1 MRTGAVRSQV
11 GAECKNVPAMPNR
24 RDYYEVLG
32 VSRSATDAEIKRA
45 YRSLAKKHH
54 PDRNPGDASAE
65 GKFKEVQR
73 AYSTL
78 SDPHKRAQYDQFGEA
93 GVGQWK
99 TSPQGQKVY
108 QWGGGSTVGAED
120 LEDLFSAFGGGEA
133 PSIFEQVFG
142 GRARRTA
149 PRPPPRRT
157 PDEEREITLSFD
169 QAVHGATIS
178 LQFTAGRDARSQ
190 SLEVKIPPGVEE
202 GQKIRL
208 KGRIPGLNGG
218 PPGDLLLRSTIA
230 PHPYFTRNGADIY
243 VEVPVSVAEAALGAK
258 IEVPAIDGRST
269 VTLPPGTAS
278 GAKLR
283 LKGRGVI
290 KAGGSQRGDQYIVIQ
305 IVPPK
310 PLTDEQQRLFEQL
323 RTIDPSNPR
332 RQCPWERGT
341 TR

>member
-1 MRTGAVRSQV
+1 
-11 GAECKNVPAMPNR
+11 MPDR

-32 VSRSATDAEIKRA
+32 VSQSATEAEIKRA
-45 YRSLAKKHH
+45 YRSLAKRYH

-65 GKFKEVQR
+65 AKFKEVQR

-78 SDPHKRAQYDQFGEA
+78 SDPKKRAEYDQFGEA

-99 TSPQGQKVY
+99 TTPQGQKVY

-133 PSIFEQVFG
+133 PSVFEQFFG
-142 GRARRTA
+142 GSGRRSGRRAPARRA
-149 PRPPPRRT
+149 Q
-157 PDEEREITLSFD
+157 DEVRDITLSFD
-169 QAVHGATIS
+169 QAVHGTMIS
-178 LQFTAGRDARSQ
+178 LQITTGREARPQ

-208 KGRIPGLNGG
+208 KGRVPGLDGG
-218 PPGDLLLRSTIA
+218 PPGDLLLRCSIT
-230 PHPYFTRNGADIY
+230 PHPYFRRKGSDIY
-243 VEVPVSVAEAALGAK
+243 VEVPVSFSEAALGGK

-283 LKGRGVI
+283 LKGSGVT
-290 KAGGSQRGDQYIVIQ
+290 KAGGSVRGDQYIVIQ
-305 IVPPK
+305 IVPPRL
-310 PLTDEQQRLFEQL
+310 LTDQQKQWFEHL
-323 RTIDPSNPR
+323 RSIDTLDPR
-332 RQCPWERGT
+332 GQCPWEKDPAQ
-341 TR
+341 

>member
-1 MRTGAVRSQV
+1 MSD
-11 GAECKNVPAMPNR
+11 R

-78 SDPHKRAQYDQFGEA
+78 SDPKKRAEYDQFGEA

-99 TSPQGQKVY
+99 TTPQGQKVY
-108 QWGGGSTVGAED
+108 QWGGGSTVGADD
-120 LEDLFSAFGGGEA
+120 LEDLFSAFGGDEA
-133 PSIFEQVFG
+133 PSVFEQFFG
-142 GRARRTA
+142 GSARRSGRRA
-149 PRPPPRRT
+149 PARRAE
-157 PDEEREITLSFD
+157 DEVRDITLSFD

-178 LQFTAGRDARSQ
+178 LQLTSGRDSRSQ
-190 SLEVKIPPGVEE
+190 TLEVKIPPGVEE

-208 KGRIPGLNGG
+208 KGRVPGFNGG
-218 PPGDLLLRSTIA
+218 PPGDLLLRSSIA
-230 PHPYFTRNGADIY
+230 PHPYFTRSGADIY
-243 VEVPVSVAEAALGAK
+243 VEVPVSIPEAALGAK
-258 IEVPAIDGRST
+258 IEVPSLDGRST
-269 VTLPPGTAS
+269 VTLPSGTAS

-283 LKGRGVI
+283 LKGRGVT
-290 KAGGSQRGDQYIVIQ
+290 KAGGLQRGDQYVVIQ

-332 RQCPWERGT
+332 GQCPWERGPS
-341 TR
+341 R

>member
-1 MRTGAVRSQV
+1 
-11 GAECKNVPAMPNR
+11 MPDR

-65 GKFKEVQR
+65 TRFKEVQR

-78 SDPHKRAQYDQFGEA
+78 SDSKKRAEYDQFGEA

-99 TSPQGQKVY
+99 TTPQGQKVY
-108 QWGGGSTVGAED
+108 QWGGGSSVGVED

-133 PSIFEQVFG
+133 PSVFEQFFG
-142 GRARRTA
+142 GNTRRSARRVPT
-149 PRPPPRRT
+149 RRAQ
-157 PDEEREITLSFD
+157 DEVRNITLSFD

-178 LQFTAGRDARSQ
+178 LQLTSGHEARPQ
-190 SLEVKIPPGVEE
+190 TLEVKIPPGVED

-208 KGRIPGLNGG
+208 KGRVPGLDGG
-218 PPGDLLLRSTIA
+218 QPGDLLLRCSIA
-230 PHPYFTRNGADIY
+230 PHPYFTRSGADVY
-243 VEVPVSVAEAALGAK
+243 VEVPVSIPETALGAK
-258 IEVPAIDGRST
+258 IEVPSLDGRTT
-269 VTLPPGTAS
+269 VTLPAGTAG

-290 KAGGSQRGDQYIVIQ
+290 KAGGSQRGDQYVVIQ

-323 RTIDPSNPR
+323 RAMDPSNPR
-332 RQCPWERGT
+332 GQCPWERGA

>member
-1 MRTGAVRSQV
+1 MSD
-11 GAECKNVPAMPNR
+11 R

-32 VSRSATDAEIKRA
+32 VSRSAAEAEIKRA

-54 PDRNPGDASAE
+54 PDRNPGDSSAE
-65 GKFKEVQR
+65 EKFKEVQR

-78 SDPHKRAQYDQFGEA
+78 SDPKKRAEYDQFGEA

-99 TSPQGQKVY
+99 TTPQGQKVY

-133 PSIFEQVFG
+133 PSVFEQIFG
-142 GRARRTA
+142 GNARRSGRRA
-149 PRPPPRRT
+149 PARRAQ
-157 PDEEREITLSFD
+157 DEMRDITLSFD

-178 LQFTAGRDARSQ
+178 FQLTSGRDTRAQ
-190 SLEVKIPPGVEE
+190 TLEVKIPPGVEE

-208 KGRIPGLNGG
+208 KGRVPGLNGG
-218 PPGDLLLRSTIA
+218 PPGDLLLRCSIA
-230 PHPYFTRNGADIY
+230 PHPYFTRSGADIY
-243 VEVPVSVAEAALGAK
+243 VEVPVSISEAALGAK
-258 IEVPAIDGRST
+258 IEVPAVDGRST
-269 VTLPPGTAS
+269 VTLPPGTAG

-290 KAGGSQRGDQYIVIQ
+290 KTGGSQRGDQYVVIQ
-305 IVPPK
+305 IVTPK

-323 RTIDPSNPR
+323 RTIDPTNPR
-332 RQCPWERGT
+332 LQCPWERGT
-341 TR
+341 AQ

>member
-1 MRTGAVRSQV
+1 
-11 GAECKNVPAMPNR
+11 MPNR

-32 VSRSATDAEIKRA
+32 VSRAATEAEIKRA

-54 PDRNPGDASAE
+54 PDRNPGDSSAE

-78 SDPHKRAQYDQFGEA
+78 SDPKKRAEYDQFGEA

-99 TSPQGQKVY
+99 TTPQGQKVY

-142 GRARRTA
+142 GRARRPQ
-149 PRPPPRRT
+149 PRSPVRAT

-169 QAVHGATIS
+169 QAVHGTTIS
-178 LQFTAGRDARSQ
+178 LQLTSGRDARSQ
-190 SLEVKIPPGVEE
+190 TLEVRIPPGVEE

-208 KGRIPGLNGG
+208 KGRVPGHNGQ
-218 PPGDLLLRSTIA
+218 PPGDLLLRTSIA
-230 PHPYFTRNGADIY
+230 PHPYFTRRSSDIY
-243 VEVPVSVAEAALGAK
+243 VDVPITVSEAALGAK
-258 IEVPAIDGRST
+258 IDVPAIDGNPM
-269 VTLPPGTAS
+269 VTIPPGTA
-278 GAKLR
+278 GGTKLR
-283 LKGRGVI
+283 LKGRGI
-290 KAGGSQRGDQYIVIQ
+290 MKPGGGERGDQYVVIQ

-310 PLTDEQQRLFEQL
+310 PLTDEQKRLFEQL
-323 RTIDPSNPR
+323 RSIDLSNPR
-332 RQCPWERGT
+332 EKCPWQKGAHR
-341 TR
+341 